1 MASECSSSHSSV
13 HSKRALLIGNNKYKK
28 NSELQYCT
36 NDAKDLADKLS
47 KIDFEITVGTN
58 LTYEQMDTMI
68 ETFNDE
74 INEGDLVL
82 FFFAGHGCQRS
93 KLNYLIP
100 IDDDQTT
107 TNTDHKYPAINAQVT
122 LENIMNRRP
131 SAAIFL
137 LDCCRDSFVS
147 GSSNSN
153 GLSSM
158 RALADSF
165 IGFACDA
172 NKVVLD
178 ISTDDRNGLFT
189 SHLLQ
194 HIDQPNLT
202 IDEIMNDVCDS
213 VMRETNDDQCPF
225 RVSSLRRK
233 VYLNQQCTTGQPLLC
248 NHININTKWKQHGI
262 TIVGGNEEGEQLNQ
276 LSWPVG
282 IYVDDDDQTIYV
294 ADYGNHR
301 IVEWKYGA
309 SSGQVVAGGNGAG
322 SRSDQLCG
330 PTGVIVDKKN
340 DALIICDQENRRVVR
355 WPRQDGIHGKTVI
368 SDIDCWGLTMDN
380 NENIYVSD
388 TKKNEVRRWKEG
400 ETEGTIV
407 AGGNEQGNQ
416 LDQLN
421 WPTCIFVDKDQ
432 SVYVSDRGNYRVM
445 KWMKDAE
452 EGIVVAGGNDEGN
465 SLTQLSCPD
474 GIVVDDL
481 GTVYVADWTNDRIMR
496 WCEGSSEGTIV
507 AGGNGEGERPNQFWH
522 PTGLSLDVQ
531 GSLYVVDDWN
541 HRIQKFDIDF
551 N

>member
-1 MASECSSSHSSV
+1 QS
-13 HSKRALLIGNNKYKK
+13 LLCNHININTKWKQHGITIVGGN
-28 NSELQYCT
+28 E
-36 NDAKDLADKLS
+36 
-47 KIDFEITVGTN
+47 EG
-58 LTYEQMDTMI
+58 EQ
-68 ETFNDE
+68 
-74 INEGDLVL
+74 
-82 FFFAGHGCQRS
+82 
-93 KLNYLIP
+93 
-100 IDDDQTT
+100 
-107 TNTDHKYPAINAQVT
+107 
-122 LENIMNRRP
+122 
-131 SAAIFL
+131 
-137 LDCCRDSFVS
+137 
-147 GSSNSN
+147 
-153 GLSSM
+153 
-158 RALADSF
+158 
-165 IGFACDA
+165 
-172 NKVVLD
+172 
-178 ISTDDRNGLFT
+178 
-189 SHLLQ
+189 
-194 HIDQPNLT
+194 
-202 IDEIMNDVCDS
+202 
-213 VMRETNDDQCPF
+213 
-225 RVSSLRRK
+225 
-233 VYLNQQCTTGQPLLC
+233 LNQLSWPVGQSLLC

-355 WPRQDGIHGKTVI
+355 WPRQDGIHGKTII

-380 NENIYVSD
+380 NKDLYVSD
-388 TKKNEVRRWKEG
+388 TKKNEVRRWKQG

-474 GIVVDDL
+474 GIIVDDL

>member
-1 MASECSSSHSSV
+1 
-13 HSKRALLIGNNKYKK
+13 
-28 NSELQYCT
+28 
-36 NDAKDLADKLS
+36 
-47 KIDFEITVGTN
+47 
-58 LTYEQMDTMI
+58 
-68 ETFNDE
+68 
-74 INEGDLVL
+74 
-82 FFFAGHGCQRS
+82 
-93 KLNYLIP
+93 
-100 IDDDQTT
+100 
-107 TNTDHKYPAINAQVT
+107 
-122 LENIMNRRP
+122 
-131 SAAIFL
+131 
-137 LDCCRDSFVS
+137 
-147 GSSNSN
+147 
-153 GLSSM
+153 
-158 RALADSF
+158 
-165 IGFACDA
+165 
-172 NKVVLD
+172 
-178 ISTDDRNGLFT
+178 
-189 SHLLQ
+189 
-194 HIDQPNLT
+194 
-202 IDEIMNDVCDS
+202 DS

-233 VYLNQQCTTGQPLLC
+233 VYLNQQCTAGQPILC

-262 TIVGGNEEGEQLNQ
+262 TIVGGNAEGEQLNQ

-355 WPRQDGIHGKTVI
+355 WPRQDGIHGKTII
-368 SDIDCWGLTMDN
+368 SDIDCWGLTMDD
-380 NENIYVSD
+380 NEDLYVSD
-388 TKKNEVRRWKEG
+388 TKKNEVRRWKQG

-416 LDQLN
+416 LNQLN
-421 WPTCIFVDKDQ
+421 WPTCIFVDKDH

-452 EGIVVAGGNDEGN
+452 EGIVVAGGNDEGI

-474 GIVVDDL
+474 GIIVDDL